1 MIPGRRVA
9 TRSLVLAAV
18 AGCLP
23 VLAGAQEPPAP
34 VLPAQQVE
42 VVRIEV
48 VVTEK
53 RGRSRGDLTRD
64 DFVVLEDGKPQPI
77 VQFHAFARPGSAEAP
92 APAPSPAAERE
103 EETEDLLPA
112 RYVILAIDDVHMQF
126 ESLVRTRK
134 ALTRFLDEDLRPEDQ
149 VALVTTSG
157 ASALSQEFTSDRA
170 VLQQTLSRL
179 SAQGRRA
186 EWSGVPHVSEYQAE
200 LIEAGDPLAL
210 EAAIEETIQSGLFQ
224 DRGTAEEE
232 SRRKARAVL
241 VEAIHNSRLTLE
253 TLESL
258 CRGLAGL
265 SGRKTLVF
273 VSDGFLTGL
282 SARSG
287 GGYDLRRIADA
298 GTRAGVVVYA
308 LDTRSVMASAPSV
321 SAASPLKV
329 GPTTAGLV
337 EAMRRRSEE
346 ATRDAMNAIAAD
358 TGGFLVD
365 GSNDLRAGLRAVLKD
380 TDTYY
385 VLAYEP
391 TNTRRDGGFRRIDV
405 RLPTRR
411 DLRVRT
417 RAGYFAPDERRAL
430 APGSDSREQARRAE
444 QRRAEMTTALGS
456 LAPLT
461 GIPVQL
467 SADYLSLDGGPGQVL
482 VAGSV
487 DVGELPFLRL
497 GERRQATVE
506 AVAVVRDETGAVA
519 VTLETQR
526 SAIDLGEADY
536 EGLRRT
542 GLPYQQAVSLGP
554 GRYQVRLAVRED
566 ATGMLGSAWRRV
578 EVPDL
583 AAGGLALS
591 GLFLLKDGEPKS
603 LPPAPG
609 APPELH
615 SVQARPRYARGENLY
630 VQLFAYNP
638 KRDAT
643 GATDLVAQAEVLRGG
658 ARLAQAAPETM
669 AAPAGG
675 GPVHHLSRIRIPG
688 FDPGDYELRV
698 TVTDRLA
705 NALASRAVAF
715 TVE

>member
-1 MIPGRRVA
+1 MLG
-9 TRSLVLAAV
+9 
-18 AGCLP
+18 
-23 VLAGAQEPPAP
+23 GAQEPPTP
-34 VLPAQQVE
+34 VLPAQQIE

-48 VVTEK
+48 MVTEK
-53 RGRSRGDLTRD
+53 RGRSRGDLTRE

-77 VQFHAFARPGSAEAP
+77 VQFHAFARPGSSAAP
-92 APAPSPAAERE
+92 AAAPAPSPAEASE
-103 EETEDLLPA
+103 EEPEDLLPA
-112 RYVILAIDDVHMQF
+112 RYVILAIDDVHMEF

-170 VLQQTLSRL
+170 ALQQTLSRL

-210 EAAIEETIQSGLFQ
+210 EAGIEEVVQSGLFQ

-232 SRRKARAVL
+232 VRRKARAVL

-258 CRGLAGL
+258 CLGLAGL
-265 SGRKTLVF
+265 SGRKTLLF

-287 GGYDLRRIADA
+287 TGYDLRRIADA

-308 LDTRSVMASAPSV
+308 LDTRGVMATAPSV
-321 SAASPLKV
+321 SASSPLKV

-365 GSNDLRAGLRAVLKD
+365 GTNDLRAGLRAVLKD

-391 TNTRRDGGFRRIDV
+391 TNTRRDGGFRRIEV
-405 RLPTRR
+405 RLPSRR

-444 QRRAEMTTALGS
+444 QRRAEMSTALGS

-467 SADYLSLDGGPGQVL
+467 SADYLSLDGGPGQVV
-482 VAGSV
+482 VAGNV
-487 DVGELPFLRL
+487 DVEELPFLRL
-497 GERRQATVE
+497 GERRQGIVE
-506 AVAVVRDETGAVA
+506 AVAVVRDEAGAVA
-519 VTLETQR
+519 ATLETQR

-536 EGLRRT
+536 EGLRHT

-591 GLFLLKDGEPKS
+591 GLFLLKEGEGSS

-609 APPELH
+609 APPDLR
-615 SVQARPRYARGENLY
+615 SVQARPRFARGENLY
-630 VQLFAYNP
+630 VQLYAYNP
-638 KRDAT
+638 KRDAS

-658 ARLAQAAPETM
+658 ARLAQAAPEAM
-669 AAPAGG
+669 AAPEGG

-688 FDPGDYELRV
+688 FEPGDYELRV